1 MLSNILY
8 KSLLTFPGILGYIN
22 SIKTRQKESNMDTL
36 DTGLDLEGL
45 EGLSLGELFS
55 LADEIGTKY
64 QTDEE
69 VLEYRTKLEEAK
81 SVGFDLE
88 NDLD

>member
-1 MLSNILY
+1 
-8 KSLLTFPGILGYIN
+8 
-22 SIKTRQKESNMDTL
+22 MDTL
-36 DTGLDLEGL
+36 EGLEGL